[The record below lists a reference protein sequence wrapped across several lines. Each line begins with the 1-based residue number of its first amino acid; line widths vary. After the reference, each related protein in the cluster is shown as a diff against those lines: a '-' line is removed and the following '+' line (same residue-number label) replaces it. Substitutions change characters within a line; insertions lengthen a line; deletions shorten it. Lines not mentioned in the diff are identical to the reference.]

1 MGLGNAVIG
10 ALVQVVDLLLSLYVW
25 IIIARAIISWVNPS
39 PYHPVVRFLYRVTE
53 PVLRPIRRII
63 PPIYGIDFSP
73 VIVIF
78 VIYLIKNILYRMFVY
93 SLF

>member
-53 PVLRPIRRII
+53 PVLRPVRRII